1 MDPKELK
8 KLTAVWRKKLKQSGF
23 VDAENANGQL
33 NSYDS
38 FRFNHERTGWD
49 FEAKAEYFRR
59 CEQFLNNYEFKT
71 KQDLKI
77 WTMHSE
83 AISARKISLAMR
95 LGRAKVLEILKR
107 LDTEMKK
114 WFRLEA
120 LSDGF

>member
-1 MDPKELK
+1 M
-8 KLTAVWRKKLKQSGF
+8 
-23 VDAENANGQL
+23 DAENANGQL

-49 FEAKAEYFRR
+49 FEAKAKYFRR

-71 KQDLKI
+71 KKDRKI